1 MPDENDGTV
10 ESKPSETP
18 PTTPPTPP
26 TQPPAPPAPPV
37 STSSHDGPSRSE
49 FDGLS
54 SAVQSLTESV
64 SKLVDNMTPNKPD
77 STPLDRG
84 PWTSWGSKQRHVT
97 DGE

>member
-1 MPDENDGTV
+1 MSELIDEKPDN
-10 ESKPSETP
+10 PTP
-18 PTTPPTPP
+18 PSPPTPP
-26 TQPPAPPAPPV
+26 PTPQTPP
-37 STSSHDGPSRSE
+37 SSDGPTRSE

-64 SKLVDNMTPNKPD
+64 SKLVENMTPNKPD
-77 STPLDRG
+77 STPLDKG

>member
-1 MPDENDGTV
+1 MSEPIDEKPDN
-10 ESKPSETP
+10 P
-18 PTTPPTPP
+18 TPPTPP
-26 TQPPAPPAPPV
+26 PPSPPTPPAAP
-37 STSSHDGPSRSE
+37 STDGPTRSE

-64 SKLVDNMTPNKPD
+64 SKLVENMTPNKPD
-77 STPLDRG
+77 STPLDKG